1 MADAKVDIIE
11 GGKLMDPSGKDFQA
25 MLAKA
30 QTAAVEKLSVK
41 EDATMVEESTK
52 VDKSEPKV
60 DTLVPEKAEADE
72 EPNDNVGNLKD
83 QVTGLKA
90 ELAKVRKQKSDST
103 DEASSLKERIANMEG
118 QMKVLSDTKAS
129 VTIEGKLAQLT
140 DSEVTRNRVA
150 WEDERTDARV
160 EARLAAK
167 DNDYVALQEANTR
180 IASADKMLNLYET
193 EKDRR
198 SERKVNDKQAEV
210 DDHKEVESNLDN
222 LFTSVY
228 AEVPEMMNKDS
239 EIWKAGLKEYQA
251 LPALMKRLGPLGEL
265 VAISSAIAKHP
276 ELVGKKVT
284 QKVVANI
291 EAAADKAFQKGGTAP
306 NSTFKPVTTINSRE
320 DHQAFEAQVA
330 AIKGG

>member
-1 MADAKVDIIE
+1 
-11 GGKLMDPSGKDFQA
+11 
-25 MLAKA
+25 
-30 QTAAVEKLSVK
+30 
-41 EDATMVEESTK
+41 
-52 VDKSEPKV
+52 
-60 DTLVPEKAEADE
+60 LVPEKVTPKVDE
-72 EPNDNVGNLKD
+72 EPGDDVGNLKE

-118 QMKVLSDTKAS
+118 QLKVLADGKTSA
-129 VTIEGKLAQLT
+129 TIEGKLAQLT

-167 DNDYVALQEANTR
+167 DNDHVALQEANTR
-180 IASADKMLNLYET
+180 IAAADKMLNLYET
-193 EKDRR
+193 EKDHRA
-198 SERKVNDKQAEV
+198 ERKVTSKQAEF
-210 DDHKEVESNLDN
+210 DDRKEVESNLDN
-222 LFTSVY
+222 LFSSVY
-228 AEVPEMMNKDS
+228 SEVPEMMNKDS

-306 NSTFKPVTTINSRE
+306 TSTFKPVTTINSRE